1 MFACVRAC
9 SAAARQPVCTRM
21 GPCVPGER
29 EGDLTQERVT
39 GRGEREDERGARERI
54 GRRVAEKEKEALRLT
69 Q

>member
-1 MFACVRAC
+1 
-9 SAAARQPVCTRM
+9 M

-54 GRRVAEKEKEALRLT
+54 GRRVAEKERETLRLT